1 MGPGMPDLLRLPAHA
16 KSGAVHVVIE
26 SPKGSRVKL
35 KWDPRLGAITLSRPL
50 PSGLSYPYDWGFV
63 PGTLA
68 DDGDPLDALV
78 YWDAG
83 SYPGVVLA
91 CRPVGVVKLEQ
102 DRKRNG
108 ARIRNDRLVAV
119 PVKDERGATLASA
132 LDLPCRVRDEL
143 EQFFLHTIFFEPKN
157 PRLLG
162 WGGPDE
168 AAALV
173 DVAVRA
179 AGRPAGRAPRRT
191 VAPRPGG

>member
-1 MGPGMPDLLRLPAHA
+1 MHDLLRLPARA
-16 KSGAVHVVIE
+16 ASGAVHVVIE

-35 KWDPRLGAITLSRPL
+35 KWDPALGAITLSRPL

-102 DRKRNG
+102 DRKGNG
-108 ARIRNDRLVAV
+108 ARIRNDRILAV
-119 PVKDERGATLASA
+119 PVKDERGAALASA

-143 EQFFLHTIFFEPKN
+143 EQFFLHTIVFEPKN

-168 AAALV
+168 AAALL
-173 DVAVRA
+173 DAAVRA
-179 AGRPAGRAPRRT
+179 A
-191 VAPRPGG
+191 V